1 MNEYDW
7 LQAAAKRE
15 NSRGDTLT
23 EICEEI
29 GIDTTGVG
37 IDRAVQ
43 GIDDEQVDDLVA
55 KVDAAWD
62 SLDAA
67 VGRAVD
73 LDRNTVAVFRVEG
86 SAGKRFLGQAIVT
99 SITSTPPGLTFDT
112 EQGESFSG
120 DIAEF
125 YFE

>member
-1 MNEYDW
+1 MNELQW
-7 LQAAAKRE
+7 LQNANKVDNA
-15 NSRGDTLT
+15 RGDTLS

-43 GIDDEQVDDLVA
+43 SQEAEQVDDVVA

-62 SLDAA
+62 SLDTA

-73 LDRNTVAVFRVEG
+73 LDRNTIAAFRVAG
-86 SAGKRFLGQAIVT
+86 VSGKRFLGQATIT
-99 SITSTPPGLTFDT
+99 SITMDDTLTFDT

-120 DIAEF
+120 DITEF

>member
-1 MNEYDW
+1 MTELQW
-7 LQAAAKRE
+7 LQNAQSVDNA
-15 NSRGDTLT
+15 RGDTLS

-43 GIDDEQVDDLVA
+43 SQEAEQVDDVVA

-62 SLDAA
+62 SLDTA

-73 LDRNTVAVFRVEG
+73 LDRNTIAAFRVAG
-86 SAGKRFLGQAIVT
+86 VSGKRFLGQATIT
-99 SITSTPPGLTFDT
+99 SITMDDTLTFDT

-120 DIAEF
+120 DITEF